1 MYRIPIVGAIMI
13 VSKIKRGSAEF
24 AILAV
29 LAEERL
35 YGYQIARTI
44 AERTGGELRF
54 TLASLYPMLYAL
66 ENRSWIAGAW
76 ERTAGGRKRRYYRLT
91 PAGRRQLA
99 PMRRQWDGFFR
110 AIQRLSGAAHA

>member
-1 MYRIPIVGAIMI
+1 MMI
-13 VSKIKRGSAEF
+13 ASKIKRGSAEF
-24 AILAV
+24 AILSV

-44 AERTGGELRF
+44 AERTAGELRF

-66 ENRSWIAGAW
+66 EKRAWIAGAW
-76 ERTAGGRKRRYYRLT
+76 ELTRAGRKRRYYRLT
-91 PAGRRQLA
+91 PSGRRQLA

-110 AIQRLSGAAHA
+110 AIQRLSGADHA

>member
-1 MYRIPIVGAIMI
+1 MI

-24 AILAV
+24 AILSV

-44 AERTGGELRF
+44 AARTAGELRF

-66 ENRSWIAGAW
+66 EKRSWIAGAW
-76 ERTAGGRKRRYYRLT
+76 ETTRAGRKRRYYRLT
-91 PAGRRQLA
+91 PSGRRQLA

-110 AIQRLSGAAHA
+110 AIQRLSGATHA

>member
-1 MYRIPIVGAIMI
+1 MKMI

-24 AILAV
+24 AILSV

-44 AERTGGELRF
+44 ADRTAGELRF
-54 TLASLYPMLYAL
+54 TLASLYPMLYTL
-66 ENRSWIAGAW
+66 EKRSWIAGTW
-76 ERTAGGRKRRYYRLT
+76 ELTPAGRKRRYYRLT
-91 PAGRRQLA
+91 PSGRKQLA

-110 AIQRLSGAAHA
+110 AIQRL

>member
-1 MYRIPIVGAIMI
+1 MMI

-24 AILAV
+24 AILSV

-44 AERTGGELRF
+44 AERTAGELRF

-66 ENRSWIAGAW
+66 EKRSWIVGAW
-76 ERTAGGRKRRYYRLT
+76 EMARAGRKRRYYRLT

>member
-1 MYRIPIVGAIMI
+1 MMI

-24 AILAV
+24 AILSV

-35 YGYQIARTI
+35 YGYQIAQII

-66 ENRSWIAGAW
+66 EKRSWIAGTW
-76 ERTAGGRKRRYYRLT
+76 EVTRSGRNRRYYRLT
-91 PAGRRQLA
+91 PSGRKQLA
-99 PMRRQWDGFFR
+99 PMRRQWDDFFR

>member
-1 MYRIPIVGAIMI
+1 MMV

-24 AILAV
+24 AILSV

-35 YGYQIARTI
+35 YGYQIAKTI
-44 AERTGGELRF
+44 ADRTAGELRF

-66 ENRSWIAGAW
+66 EKRAWIAGEW
-76 ERTAGGRKRRYYRLT
+76 ETRRGGRKRRYYRLT

-110 AIQRLSGAAHA
+110 AIQRLSGAADA

>member
-1 MYRIPIVGAIMI
+1 MI

-24 AILAV
+24 AILCV

-44 AERTGGELRF
+44 AERTAGELRF
-54 TLASLYPMLYAL
+54 TLAALYPMLYAL
-66 ENRSWIAGAW
+66 EKRSWVVGAW
-76 ERTAGGRKRRYYRLT
+76 EMTREGRKRRYYGLT
-91 PAGRRQLA
+91 ASGRKQLA

>member
-1 MYRIPIVGAIMI
+1 MMI

-24 AILAV
+24 AILSV

-35 YGYQIARTI
+35 YGYQIAQTI

-66 ENRSWIAGAW
+66 EKRSWIAGAW
-76 ERTAGGRKRRYYRLT
+76 EMTRGCRKRRYYHLT
-91 PAGRRQLA
+91 RSGRRQLA
-99 PMRRQWDGFFR
+99 PMRRQWEGFFR
-110 AIQRLSGAAHA
+110 AIQTLSGATHA

>member
-1 MYRIPIVGAIMI
+1 MMI

-24 AILAV
+24 AILSV

-44 AERTGGELRF
+44 SECTGGELRF

-66 ENRSWIAGAW
+66 EKRAWIAGAW
-76 ERTAGGRKRRYYRLT
+76 GAARGGRKRRYYRLT
-91 PAGRRQLA
+91 AAGRRQLA
-99 PMRRQWDGFFR
+99 PMRQQWDGFFR
-110 AIQRLSGAAHA
+110 AIQRLSGAADA

>member
-1 MYRIPIVGAIMI
+1 MMI

-24 AILAV
+24 AILSV

-44 AERTGGELRF
+44 AERTDGELRF

-66 ENRSWIAGAW
+66 EKRSWIVGAW
-76 ERTAGGRKRRYYRLT
+76 EMTQVGRKRRYYRLT
-91 PAGRRQLA
+91 AAGRRQLA

-110 AIQRLSGAAHA
+110 AIQRLSGTAHA

>member
-1 MYRIPIVGAIMI
+1 MMI

-24 AILAV
+24 AILSV

-35 YGYQIARTI
+35 YGYQIAQTI
-44 AERTGGELRF
+44 AERTAGELRF

-66 ENRSWIAGAW
+66 EKRAWIAGAW
-76 ERTAGGRKRRYYRLT
+76 EMTRAGRKRRYYRLT
-91 PAGRRQLA
+91 PAGRKQLA

-110 AIQRLSGAAHA
+110 AIQRLSGDAHA